1 MNKNICL
8 LVAVLFFASA
18 MANDHEAPIVERNQI
33 SARMN
38 MMTLVHVQWMM
49 FFCLFGSITALFW
62 ADHGD
67 YFDRC
72 FNNFVKK
79 PVFY

>member
-8 LVAVLFFASA
+8 LVAVMALFVVSASA
-18 MANDHEAPIVERNQI
+18 SETHEVERSKL
-33 SARMN
+33 SARVN
-38 MMTLVHVQWMM
+38 MMTLIHVQWMM
-49 FFCLFGSITALFW
+49 FFCLYGSFTALFW
-62 ADHGD
+62 ADHGA

>member
-8 LVAVLFFASA
+8 LVAVLFVAFASA
-18 MANDHEAPIVERNQI
+18 NDSTPIVERNQI

-38 MMTLVHVQWMM
+38 MMTLVHTQWMM

-62 ADHGD
+62 ADHGE

-72 FNNFVKK
+72 FTNFVKR